1 MVPSARQRDTAG
13 MPPAFGFILIAVL
26 LLHPTTVPVGP
37 EPYEGARTCQ
47 RGQVSA
53 SRATTALHRRRLG
66 RMTDLVIN
74 VNWEYFLG
82 IVGSIVALAYYANG
96 RFTRLETSVEWLKQ
110 ALQDLKNSVE
120 RAASSS
126 AIATKASNHMR
137 AAEPPV
143 RHN

>member
-1 MVPSARQRDTAG
+1 
-13 MPPAFGFILIAVL
+13 
-26 LLHPTTVPVGP
+26 
-37 EPYEGARTCQ
+37 
-47 RGQVSA
+47 
-53 SRATTALHRRRLG
+53 
-66 RMTDLVIN
+66 MTDLVIN

-126 AIATKASNHMR
+126 ATATKASNHRR